1 MLTVFIIKINAG
13 CSSYWLL
20 SGRVIGHDVMY
31 VQYIF
36 VYILTYIKTDKL
48 DYRNCEI
55 RPTMDVLL
63 VSESE
68 IQMNE

>member
-48 DYRNCEI
+48 D
-55 RPTMDVLL
+55 
-63 VSESE
+63 
-68 IQMNE
+68 